1 MKTSMHSTPG
11 RAPADLDNAAAEETV
26 LQRRLTNIRH
36 KILVLSGKGG
46 VGKSTVAANLAVGL
60 SRRENSVGLLDVDV
74 HGPSIPKL
82 LGIEGRPIAV
92 VNEELQPI
100 RFSQNLT
107 AISLGL
113 MLPSNRDPIVWR
125 GPRKHGAI
133 RQLLKDVAWGELDY
147 LVVDSPPGTG
157 DEPLSVAQMIG
168 GTANALIVTTPQDVA
183 VADVRRCIT
192 FCRSLSLPIVGIVEN
207 MSGLVCPACGERIDL
222 FRRGGG
228 VTLAN
233 EMQVP
238 FLGSIPLDVE
248 VVASGD
254 CGVPLLSDDC
264 QSPAAVAFTDLLQK
278 LIAQM
283 ARPDEASGGR
293 VAPQRVSA
301 RTFEQSTRTNR

>member
-1 MKTSMHSTPG
+1 
-11 RAPADLDNAAAEETV
+11 
-26 LQRRLTNIRH
+26 
-36 KILVLSGKGG
+36 
-46 VGKSTVAANLAVGL
+46 
-60 SRRENSVGLLDVDV
+60 LDVDV

-82 LGIEGRPIAV
+82 LGIEGRPISV
-92 VNEELQPI
+92 VNDELQPV
-100 RFSQNLT
+100 RLSQNLT

-168 GTANALIVTTPQDVA
+168 ATAKALVVTTPQDVA

-192 FCRSLSLPIVGIVEN
+192 FCRRLSLAIVGIVEN
-207 MSGLVCPACGERIDL
+207 MSGMVCPRCGERIDL

-228 VTLAN
+228 ATLAN

-254 CGVPLLSDDC
+254 YGVPLLSDDC
-264 QSPAAVAFTDLLQK
+264 QSPAAIAFTDLLSK
-278 LIAQM
+278 VLAQTSRSADTDGGM
-283 ARPDEASGGR
+283 VAAKQVPAPAARQGIH
-293 VAPQRVSA
+293 
-301 RTFEQSTRTNR
+301 THH